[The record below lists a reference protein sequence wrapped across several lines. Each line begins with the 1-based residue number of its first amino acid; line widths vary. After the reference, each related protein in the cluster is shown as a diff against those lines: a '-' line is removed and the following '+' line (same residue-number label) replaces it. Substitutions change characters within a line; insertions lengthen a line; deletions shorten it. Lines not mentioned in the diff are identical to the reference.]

1 MSLGAFL
8 IEDDSWH
15 LQWAFSRACAEHGT
29 LMNLALRK
37 YEFTA
42 FDFGKTQSK
51 YHLVKTDI
59 LMSVLKDP

>member
-15 LQWAFSRACAEHGT
+15 LQWAFSRACAEQGT

-42 FDFGKTQSK
+42 FDF
-51 YHLVKTDI
+51 VF
-59 LMSVLKDP
+59 

>member
-1 MSLGAFL
+1 MSLGVFL
-8 IEDDSWH
+8 IEDYSGH

>member
-8 IEDDSWH
+8 IENDSWH

-42 FDFGKTQSK
+42 FDFGKTQS
-51 YHLVKTDI
+51 
-59 LMSVLKDP
+59 